1 MLILGAGVVCLRVHI
16 GRCWLDKGFHSQTIF
31 FLQTII
37 DKLVFQNFPTV
48 LNLTVIRFHTHIGH
62 LLPLDAHT
70 LDLALISLMN
80 NLSKSH
86 SVARL
91 FDVTEPTGKLNF
103 ILLSLFIFC
112 ENVISVIIGREKL
125 PEVVALLHRLLL
137 QLLLV
142 VDLLNMVPLFVL
154 FVTTINVKN

>member
-1 MLILGAGVVCLRVHI
+1 M
-16 GRCWLDKGFHSQTIF
+16 
-31 FLQTII
+31 
-37 DKLVFQNFPTV
+37 
-48 LNLTVIRFHTHIGH
+48 
-62 LLPLDAHT
+62 
-70 LDLALISLMN
+70 DLALISLMN

-86 SVARL
+86 SIARF

-125 PEVVALLHRLLL
+125 PEIVALLHRLLL